1 MWSFFKTA
9 QTPRPNH
16 SVLPLTLGKDKSG
29 HEVDV
34 DLHLL
39 PHLIVG
45 GMVGSGK
52 SVSLHNILDSLISGV
67 GPNRLR
73 LILCDLK
80 KVELDAYN
88 RLPHLLTPVITDAKK
103 TTRAFSWLNKEIDR
117 RYERLK
123 DANVK
128 SITDYHFKS
137 ERKSRSD
144 EYVEFEQMPYIIAV
158 VDELSDAI
166 RTYPREIE
174 AAVARVAQLGAQVGV
189 HIIIATSNP
198 GNKVLTSSIK
208 SNIPARVSFQ
218 VTSEADSR
226 SVLGEVG
233 AEKLRGIGNALFVTR
248 DMTKP
253 ISLEAFHVTD
263 EDISETVD
271 RAVKSYS
278 IEQSTPEI
286 DFISRTQRNTDSVF
300 SSMIDDGNES
310 DDLYEDTKRAVIEV
324 GKASTSYLQRKLGV
338 GYARA
343 AKLIDLLEEG
353 GVIGPADGSK
363 PREVI
368 EPLRSG
374 KKR

>member
-1 MWSFFKTA
+1 MWSLFKTTK
-9 QTPRPNH
+9 TPRLNH

-34 DLHLL
+34 DLHSL
-39 PHLIVG
+39 PNLIVG

-52 SVSLHNILDSLISGV
+52 SVLLHNILDSLISEV
-67 GPNRLR
+67 GPDRLR

-88 RLPHLLTPVITDAKK
+88 DLPHLLTPVITDAKK
-103 TTRAFSWLNKEIDR
+103 TIRAFSWLSKEIDR

-128 SITDYHFKS
+128 FITDYHSKS
-137 ERKSRSD
+137 KRTSRSD
-144 EYVEFEQMPYIIAV
+144 EYSEFEQMPFILAV
-158 VDELSDAI
+158 VDEFSDAI
-166 RTYPREIE
+166 LTYPREIE
-174 AAVARVAQLGAQVGV
+174 AVVARVAQLGARVGV

-208 SNIPARVSFQ
+208 SNIPARVAFQ

-226 SVLGEVG
+226 SVLGSVG
-233 AEKLRGIGNALFVTR
+233 AEKLHGIGNALFVAR

-253 ISLEAFHVTD
+253 ISLEAFHMTD
-263 EDISETVD
+263 EDIKETVD
-271 RAVKSYS
+271 WAVKTYS
-278 IEQSTPEI
+278 MEPSAEKI
-286 DFISRTQRNTDSVF
+286 DFSSRTHRDTEPIF
-300 SSMIDDGNES
+300 SSMIDDGNGL
-310 DDLYEDTKRAVIEV
+310 DDLYEDTKRAVIES

-343 AKLIDLLEEG
+343 AKLMDLLEEA
-353 GVIGPADGSK
+353 GVIGPADGTK

-368 EPLRSG
+368 EQSTN
-374 KKR
+374 